1 MATPAIGGEM
11 PFSVE
16 LFSRQNLAGSA
27 NNLVNGH
34 LKEKKKMVAAVK
46 LQISTPRCKLIEHH
60 LLNRTVFDSITIS
73 SNTYPVHGM
82 VNTVKRIRITHMTAL
97 PV

>member
-1 MATPAIGGEM
+1 MATPARGGEM

-34 LKEKKKMVAAVK
+34 LKGKKDGCCSETS
-46 LQISTPRCKLIEHH
+46 ISTPRCKSIEHH
-60 LLNRTVFDSITIS
+60 LLSRTVFDSITIS

>member
-34 LKEKKKMVAAVK
+34 LKGKKKDGCCSETSDQHSKM
-46 LQISTPRCKLIEHH
+46 QI
-60 LLNRTVFDSITIS
+60 NRT
-73 SNTYPVHGM
+73 PP
-82 VNTVKRIRITHMTAL
+82 A
-97 PV
+97 